1 VLINNNARTEFKR
14 EAISVS
20 KDKHRSRRVKY
31 AMFVLA
37 MYVSFVGI
45 CAFAPH
51 VFSALV
57 SPSIPLSLLV
67 GPGMITILMV
77 VAVWDMFASKK

>member
-1 VLINNNARTEFKR
+1 VLINNNASTEFKR

-20 KDKHRSRRVKY
+20 KDKNRSRRVKY
-31 AMFVLA
+31 AVFVLA
-37 MYVSFVGI
+37 MYVGFVGI

-51 VFSALV
+51 ILSVQVF
-57 SPSIPLSLLV
+57 PSIPLSLLI